1 MMLKSNLIQTNPM
14 KTLKNLREAVTK
26 ERTVYKR
33 KYMGFRLEIIQKHDK
48 FEAYVDGEKLDTYDT
63 KRHAQ
68 KMIMQFVK
76 EVD

>member
-1 MMLKSNLIQTNPM
+1 M
-14 KTLKNLREAVTK
+14 KTLKNRREAVKK

-33 KYMGFRLEIIQKHDK
+33 KYMGFKLEIIQRYEK

-63 KRHAQ
+63 KAHAQ
-68 KMIMQFVK
+68 KMIMQFVR

>member
-1 MMLKSNLIQTNPM
+1 MTTPM
-14 KTLKNLREAVTK
+14 KTLKTIRETVTK

-33 KYMGFRLEIIQKHDK
+33 KYMGFNLEIIQKYDK

-63 KRHAQ
+63 KKHAQ
-68 KMIMQFVK
+68 KMLMQFVR

>member
-1 MMLKSNLIQTNPM
+1 MLTTTMIQTTPM

-33 KYMGFRLEIIQKHDK
+33 KYMGFNLEIIQKYDK

-63 KRHAQ
+63 KAHAQ
-68 KMIMQFVK
+68 KMIMQFVR

>member
-1 MMLKSNLIQTNPM
+1 MLTTMMIQTTPM
-14 KTLKNLREAVTK
+14 KTLKNLREAVKK

-33 KYMGFRLEIIQKHDK
+33 KYMGFNIEIIQRYEK

-63 KRHAQ
+63 KAHAQ
-68 KMIMQFVK
+68 KMIMQFVR

>member
-1 MMLKSNLIQTNPM
+1 M
-14 KTLKNLREAVTK
+14 KTLKNLREAVKK

-33 KYMGFRLEIIQKHDK
+33 KYMGFKLEIIQRYEK

-63 KRHAQ
+63 KAHAQ
-68 KMIMQFVK
+68 KMIMQFVR

>member
-1 MMLKSNLIQTNPM
+1 M
-14 KTLKNLREAVTK
+14 KTLKNLREAVKK

-33 KYMGFRLEIIQKHDK
+33 KYMGFNIEIIQRYEK

-63 KRHAQ
+63 KQHAQ
-68 KMIMQFVK
+68 KMIMQFVR

>member
-1 MMLKSNLIQTNPM
+1 MLTTSLIQTNPM
-14 KTLKNLREAVTK
+14 KTLKNLREAVKK

-33 KYMGFRLEIIQKHDK
+33 KYMGFNLEIIQRYDK

-63 KRHAQ
+63 KKHAM
-68 KMIMQFVK
+68 KMIMQFVR

>member
-1 MMLKSNLIQTNPM
+1 MLTTKMIQTTPM

-33 KYMGFRLEIIQKHDK
+33 KYMGFKLEIIQRYEK

-63 KRHAQ
+63 KAHAQ
-68 KMIMQFVK
+68 KMLMQFVR

>member
-1 MMLKSNLIQTNPM
+1 M

-33 KYMGFRLEIIQKHDK
+33 KYMGFKLEIIQRYEK
-48 FEAYVDGEKLDTYDT
+48 FEAYVYGEKLDTYDT
-63 KRHAQ
+63 KAHAQ
-68 KMIMQFVK
+68 KMLMQFVR

>member
-1 MMLKSNLIQTNPM
+1 
-14 KTLKNLREAVTK
+14 
-26 ERTVYKR
+26 
-33 KYMGFRLEIIQKHDK
+33 MGFKLEIIQKYEK

-68 KMIMQFVK
+68 KMLMQFVK

>member
-1 MMLKSNLIQTNPM
+1 MIQTTPM
-14 KTLKNLREAVTK
+14 KTLKTIRETVTK

-33 KYMGFRLEIIQKHDK
+33 KYMGFNLEIIQKYEK

-63 KRHAQ
+63 KKHAQ
-68 KMIMQFVK
+68 KMLMQFVR

>member
-1 MMLKSNLIQTNPM
+1 MLTTSLIQTNPM
-14 KTLKNLREAVTK
+14 KTLKNLREAVKK

-33 KYMGFRLEIIQKHDK
+33 KYMGFKLEIIQRYEK

-63 KRHAQ
+63 KAHAQ
-68 KMIMQFVK
+68 KMIMQFVR

>member
-1 MMLKSNLIQTNPM
+1 MLTTRLIQTNQM

-33 KYMGFRLEIIQKHDK
+33 KYMGFKLEIIQKYEK

-63 KRHAQ
+63 KAHAQ
-68 KMIMQFVK
+68 KMIMQFVR

>member
-1 MMLKSNLIQTNPM
+1 MIQTTPM
-14 KTLKNLREAVTK
+14 KTLKNLREAVKK

-33 KYMGFRLEIIQKHDK
+33 KYMGFNIEIIQRYEK

-63 KRHAQ
+63 KAHAQ
-68 KMIMQFVK
+68 KMIMQFVR

>member
-1 MMLKSNLIQTNPM
+1 MLTTTMIQTTPM

-33 KYMGFRLEIIQKHDK
+33 KYMGFNLEIIQKYDK

-63 KRHAQ
+63 KKHAQ
-68 KMIMQFVK
+68 KMLMQFVR